1 MRSIFPKLVNIDQP
15 NVHNFKIAALSHHDL
30 NGSSSYPVYLSI
42 GNLGNL
48 SIMGEKWKPAILADN
63 YWVKY
68 PPQFESS
75 DGQDST
81 RFVSVLGVAS
91 PDWPG

>member
-1 MRSIFPKLVNIDQP
+1 MVEL
-15 NVHNFKIAALSHHDL
+15 AALSRRDL

-42 GNLGNL
+42 GNLGDL
-48 SIMGEKWKPAILADN
+48 LFMGEKSKPAILADN